1 MAASAGEKARGR
13 LWPLFVA
20 AVRRNT
26 CPMLLSRI
34 PGTDRFRVFKQRSL
48 VGVLAEADLPKYLS
62 NRREHV
68 LLARGA

>member
-1 MAASAGEKARGR
+1 MASSARGR

-34 PGTDRFRVFKQRSL
+34 PGTDRFRVFKRRTFT
-48 VGVLAEADLPKYLS
+48 GVLTEADLPKYIR